1 MVTCILCGKANPN
14 NQKYCINCKMP
25 LTESRLINDWLWDFH
40 RTSPQWKRQR
50 MGPIPT
56 HELGRMYMVIL
67 RYADI
72 VLIEDGQ
79 LIIVEAKLRPNAE
92 AIGQLQ
98 LYSKLIR
105 LTPEFEKFNDLP
117 IKLIL
122 LTTMLDLPIS
132 ELCSNLGITYEI
144 YPVEEPDDESTES

>member
-1 MVTCILCGKANPN
+1 
-14 NQKYCINCKMP
+14 
-25 LTESRLINDWLWDFH
+25 
-40 RTSPQWKRQR
+40 
-50 MGPIPT
+50 
-56 HELGRMYMVIL
+56 MVIL